1 MITHLL
7 LLTRW
12 EWFKLRRR
20 WMPWILL
27 VILIAL
33 PQIGVVSSYF
43 IFRGDINAGFEISAS
58 YTYTTESESGGQQTT
73 IELTCAD
80 FEDGSIPPQIAE
92 LPPQM
97 QDSVLNDSSDLQEFC
112 LGQDSEDLVQ
122 SESRRFFAIPGSI
135 ANGLSISVG
144 MAIILII
151 VLTSSSIGS
160 EYSWGTLRTSLT
172 RGTGRWQ
179 FLTSK
184 ILLLIFAG
192 AGGLIISS
200 LALLASSLILTALLP
215 SSVGEFSDAGDWSTA
230 FVVFGKLV
238 FVLAPYIM
246 LAAFFTVLTSSTGVG
261 VSLTMGYYVVEGI
274 VVGILGSVFD
284 WFHNVANFI
293 LGPNVAA
300 WMIENGTEVFT
311 FGPQG
316 ENAPGTLHSF
326 FVLLGY
332 ILVLGAVSL
341 WLFQRRDV
349 AGAKGD

>member
-43 IFRGDINAGFEISAS
+43 IYRGDINVAVDSSAAF
-58 YTYTTESESGGQQTT
+58 TYTIESESGVQQTT

-80 FEDGSIPPQIAE
+80 FEDGGIPPQFAE
-92 LPPQM
+92 LPPKM
-97 QDSVLNDSSDLQEFC
+97 QDRAFAEMSDFQRFCQET
-112 LGQDSEDLVQ
+112 DSEDLFQ
-122 SESRRFFAIPGSI
+122 SESRRFFAVPGSI

-184 ILLLIFAG
+184 MLLLIFAG

-284 WFHNVANFI
+284 WFHNIANFI
-293 LGPNVAA
+293 LEPNVSA
-300 WMIENGTEVFT
+300 WMIEDGTEVFT

-326 FVLLGY
+326 LVLLGY
-332 ILVLGAVSL
+332 ILILGAVSL

>member
-43 IFRGDINAGFEISAS
+43 IYRGDINVTVDSGAT

-97 QDSVLNDSSDLQEFC
+97 QDRVLSDSSGFQSFC
-112 LGQDSEDLVQ
+112 LEQDSEDLIQ
-122 SESRRFFAIPGSI
+122 SESRRFFTVPDSI
-135 ANGLSISVG
+135 SNGLSISVG

-184 ILLLIFAG
+184 MLLLIFAG
-192 AGGLIISS
+192 SGGLIISS
-200 LALLASSLILTALLP
+200 LSLLASSLIFTALLP
-215 SSVGEFSDAGDWSTA
+215 SWVGEFSNTGGWSTA
-230 FVVFGKLV
+230 FIVFGKLV
-238 FVLAPYIM
+238 YVLIPYIM
-246 LAAFFTVLTSSTGVG
+246 LAAFFSVLTSSTGVG

-284 WFHNVANFI
+284 WFQNVANFI

-300 WMIENGTEVFT
+300 WMTENGTEVFT

-326 FVLLGY
+326 LVLLGY
-332 ILVLGAVSL
+332 ILILGAVSL

>member
-1 MITHLL
+1 MISHML

-27 VILIAL
+27 AILVAL
-33 PQIGVVSSYF
+33 PQIGVVSGYF
-43 IFRGDINAGFEISAS
+43 IYLGNINVDVDSS
-58 YTYTTESESGGQQTT
+58 VTYTLTLESDSGGQKTT

-97 QDSVLNDSSDLQEFC
+97 QDRVLSDSSDLQEFC
-112 LGQDSEDLVQ
+112 LGQDSEDFVQ
-122 SESRRFFAIPGSI
+122 SESRRFFAVPASI
-135 ANGLSISVG
+135 YNGLSISMG

-151 VLTSSSIGS
+151 VLTSSSVGS

-184 ILLLIFAG
+184 MLLLALAAAAG
-192 AGGLIISS
+192 LLISA
-200 LALLASSLILTALLP
+200 LALLVSSLIFTSLIP
-215 SSVGEFSDAGDWSTA
+215 SWVGEFQDTGSWSTA

-238 FVLAPYIM
+238 YVLIPYIM
-246 LAAFFTVLTSSTGVG
+246 LATFFTVVTSSTAVG

-284 WFHNVANFI
+284 WFHHVAGFV
-293 LGPNVAA
+293 LGPNTSA
-300 WMIENGTEVFT
+300 WMVENGTEVFT
-311 FGPQG
+311 IGPQG
-316 ENAPGTLHSF
+316 DNAPGTLHSF

-332 ILVLGAVSL
+332 TLILGAIAL